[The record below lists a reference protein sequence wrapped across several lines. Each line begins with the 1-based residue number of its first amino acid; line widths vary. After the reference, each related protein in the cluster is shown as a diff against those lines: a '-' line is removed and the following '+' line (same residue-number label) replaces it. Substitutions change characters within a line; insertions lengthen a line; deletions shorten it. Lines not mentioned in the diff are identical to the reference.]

1 MKQQQGKS
9 KQEKAWYKAIDFP
22 ELKTLMTKEQADAY
36 RKLQESGGSGNSSSD
51 GSNSSSGEK
60 ENTHPNPERIA
71 ELAKIARDV
80 LTKAKGMGKDTKVT
94 CPLCSGDR
102 CFINRKTGVFH
113 CWTCSGA
120 GRLKEL
126 IYEQKAGQDSG
137 SADPNYYVKARN
149 RKGKKNDE
157 VPMLPSDYKPI
168 SLRVRTCLYPIYPFD
183 SEEKQKEFY
192 EKFHPANA
200 RSLDRK
206 AKGTLT
212 AEQLKSLQ
220 AQVQRYCQAMGFS
233 TEVLKRERVMCAQIY
248 RKTDDAQSEDPKGC
262 ELVPAIAYC
271 NRIYGEIVNVKFRSV
286 LQNPITGEWS
296 KDFIQESPTTPL
308 APYGIDSICPERPD
322 AGDISQLVFTE
333 GEKDRLT
340 LLSCGIPYALSIP
353 SGADSNIEENNEAF
367 ESWIDEADEI
377 IICGDSDRP
386 GRKLVKRLLDHY
398 AVKARLA
405 QLPPSCKDISEV
417 YQRFG
422 AEEVRRII
430 AEAKR
435 VGNEEVYDTELHKQ
449 DIVEV
454 MLGHYDHGYEIGMGP
469 LTDHI
474 FHPTSDGG
482 LIILTGIPN
491 SGKTDFLNCMMTH
504 LMCHCHKKIAFFSFE
519 LTDKR
524 KHYRNIARIAL
535 GEANLE
541 QYGNTPD
548 SRQNEAYIKGTLSHT
563 VDYLNNH
570 MFDFVLK
577 EQTLPTPATIIHA
590 AEKQRKSKGLHYL
603 VIDPYIFVNVSEGHE
618 RSTETEQVKVMLT
631 SIQNWSR
638 MHGIWTVIVAHP
650 RIQRKDGTQAD
661 YSDLSL
667 YDIAGSAQWA
677 NLADYLFTVKRVN
690 KPEEHKLYTVVN
702 MLKVRDQEFCQTGKV
717 YYVRQ
722 PCGRYDERAS
732 EEECIAEQA
741 GKILQKDEESWI
753 EMT

>member
-1 MKQQQGKS
+1 
-9 KQEKAWYKAIDFP
+9 
-22 ELKTLMTKEQADAY
+22 
-36 RKLQESGGSGNSSSD
+36 
-51 GSNSSSGEK
+51 
-60 ENTHPNPERIA
+60 
-71 ELAKIARDV
+71 
-80 LTKAKGMGKDTKVT
+80 MGKDTKVT

-212 AEQLKSLQ
+212 PEQLKSLQ

-233 TEVLKRERVMCAQIY
+233 PEVLKRERVMCAQIY
-248 RKTDDAQSEDPKGC
+248 RKTDDTQSEDPKGC

-422 AEEVRRII
+422 
-430 AEAKR
+430 
-435 VGNEEVYDTELHKQ
+435 D
-449 DIVEV
+449 
-454 MLGHYDHGYEIGMGP
+454 
-469 LTDHI
+469 
-474 FHPTSDGG
+474 
-482 LIILTGIPN
+482 
-491 SGKTDFLNCMMTH
+491 
-504 LMCHCHKKIAFFSFE
+504 
-519 LTDKR
+519 
-524 KHYRNIARIAL
+524 
-535 GEANLE
+535 
-541 QYGNTPD
+541 
-548 SRQNEAYIKGTLSHT
+548 
-563 VDYLNNH
+563 
-570 MFDFVLK
+570 
-577 EQTLPTPATIIHA
+577 
-590 AEKQRKSKGLHYL
+590 RKS
-603 VIDPYIFVNVSEGHE
+603 
-618 RSTETEQVKVMLT
+618 
-631 SIQNWSR
+631 
-638 MHGIWTVIVAHP
+638 
-650 RIQRKDGTQAD
+650 
-661 YSDLSL
+661 
-667 YDIAGSAQWA
+667 
-677 NLADYLFTVKRVN
+677 
-690 KPEEHKLYTVVN
+690 VV
-702 MLKVRDQEFCQTGKV
+702 
-717 YYVRQ
+717 
-722 PCGRYDERAS
+722 
-732 EEECIAEQA
+732 
-741 GKILQKDEESWI
+741 
-753 EMT
+753 

>member
-1 MKQQQGKS
+1 
-9 KQEKAWYKAIDFP
+9 
-22 ELKTLMTKEQADAY
+22 
-36 RKLQESGGSGNSSSD
+36 
-51 GSNSSSGEK
+51 
-60 ENTHPNPERIA
+60 
-71 ELAKIARDV
+71 
-80 LTKAKGMGKDTKVT
+80 
-94 CPLCSGDR
+94 
-102 CFINRKTGVFH
+102 
-113 CWTCSGA
+113 
-120 GRLKEL
+120 
-126 IYEQKAGQDSG
+126 
-137 SADPNYYVKARN
+137 
-149 RKGKKNDE
+149 
-157 VPMLPSDYKPI
+157 MLFRS
-168 SLRVRTCLYPIYPFD
+168 LYPIYPLESD
-183 SEEKQKEFY
+183 EERQQFLEH
-192 EKFHPANA
+192 FHSPQLAISCPKA
-200 RSLDRK
+200 RPLLSPQ
-206 AKGTLT
+206 
-212 AEQLKSLQ
+212 EIESLQ
-220 AQVQRYCQAMGFS
+220 NQVKSYIQAMNLSPETVKKAG
-233 TEVLKRERVMCAQIY
+233 VMCAY
-248 RKTDDAQSEDPKGC
+248 MHKKADDGKSEDPHGIT
-262 ELVPAIAYC
+262 LVPAIAYC
-271 NRIYGEIVNVKFRSV
+271 NYLDGKIINVKFRSV
-286 LQNPITGEWS
+286 VLNPSTGEWS
-296 KDFIQESPTTPL
+296 KDFAQESPTKPC
-308 APYGIDSICPERPD
+308 APYGIDSINPIRPD
-322 AGDISQLVFTE
+322 AEPVSQLIITE

-340 LLSCGIPYALSIP
+340 LMSCGFPYVLSIAN
-353 SGADSNIEENNEAF
+353 GAQTNIDESHEAF
-367 ESWIDEADEI
+367 EEWIAQVEEI
-377 IICGDSDRP
+377 IICGDTDRP
-386 GRKLVKRLLDHY
+386 GRGM
-398 AVKARLA
+398 VKALLNAYTARAKVVHL
-405 QLPPSCKDISEV
+405 SGNRKDISDV
-417 YQRFG
+417 YAAFG
-422 AEEVRRII
+422 ANEVRRII
-430 AEAKR
+430 QEAEDVAA
-435 VGNEEVYDTELHKQ
+435 Q
-449 DIVEV
+449 DIYDLHQHEPDILEV
-454 MLGHYDHGYEIGMGP
+454 MMGNYDKGYDVGMGM
-469 LTDHI
+469 LTDRI

-548 SRQNEAYIKGTLSHT
+548 SRQNEAYIKGTLSNT

-590 AEKQRKSKGLHYL
+590 AEKQRKGKGLHYL

-753 EMT
+753 ETT